1 MGETLPQPLADAFF
15 SALPRPKD
23 APLAADLA
31 GLDTAI
37 AGAWAAAQRRWPGV
51 ALDGEAYAAWLGSR
65 AQAIH
70 ALTELNTDDLY
81 LACACARGDAGALA
95 TFEARYLATLK
106 TRLRDHAADELRQVL
121 RRLLFVAEPGMQP
134 KIADYAGTGA
144 LQSWLK
150 VLAVRQ
156 AVRLD
161 PPRQL
166 QGEDD
171 KLVNLPALGGNPEL
185 RFLKAGSRD
194 AFKIAFHEAL
204 ASLESRAQNVLRQ
217 HYIDGLSID
226 QLGLLHAT
234 HRTSA
239 ARWLREAREALMSGT
254 KKALMRRA
262 KLSPEECESVLRDV
276 QSQLDLSIR
285 TLLGD

>member
-31 GLDTAI
+31 GLDAAI
-37 AGAWAAAQRRWPGV
+37 GAAWAAAKRRWSGV
-51 ALDGEAYAAWLGSR
+51 ELDGEVYAAWLGSR
-65 AQAIH
+65 AQEIH
-70 ALTELNTDDLY
+70 ALSGLNTDDLY
-81 LACACARGDAGALA
+81 LACACARGDAAALA
-95 TFEARYLATLK
+95 SFEARYLATLK
-106 TRLRDHAADELRQVL
+106 TRLRDNAADELRQVL
-121 RRLLFVAEPGMQP
+121 RRLLFVAEPGAQP

-166 QGEDD
+166 QGEDEE
-171 KLVNLPALGGNPEL
+171 LVNLPALGGNPEL

-194 AFKIAFHEAL
+194 AFKVAFHEAL

-234 HRTSA
+234 HRTTA

-262 KLSPEECESVLRDV
+262 KLSPDECESVLRDV